1 MIRPDTPTSTGY
13 GHFRAAEQLLTP
25 QPTDPEGTAFR
36 YPTGDDLTAAQA
48 HATLALAAATALAI
62 PDECVGERLVAAW
75 HEAGAW

>member
-48 HATLALAAATALAI
+48 HATLALAAALIAQWD
-62 PDECVGERLVAAW
+62 PRLWEGSTDADRR
-75 HEAGAW
+75 